1 MLELYFIGIMVVA
14 VIGVIGK
21 EYKDQISDFIMKK
34 IEEE

>member
-1 MLELYFIGIMVVA
+1 MLELYLIGIMVVA
-14 VIGVIGK
+14 TVGVVGK